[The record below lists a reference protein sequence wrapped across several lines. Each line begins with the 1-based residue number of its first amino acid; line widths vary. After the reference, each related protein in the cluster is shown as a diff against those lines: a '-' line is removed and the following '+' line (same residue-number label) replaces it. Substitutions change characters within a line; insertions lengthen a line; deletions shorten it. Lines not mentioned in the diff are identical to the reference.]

1 MSGRAPRTIL
11 HADMDAFYASI
22 EQRDRPELRGLPVVV
37 GGTSG
42 RGVVSAASYEARRYG
57 IHSAMP
63 TAQARKL
70 CPDAVFLPGR
80 MNVYQ
85 AESARLVEIFQRF
98 TPAVERISL
107 DEAFLDLSG
116 TEALLGAPLGIGRR
130 LRETVRAETGLPVSV
145 GMAPVKL
152 VAKIAS
158 DLAKPDGL
166 LAVDAGAVREFLDPL
181 PVSRIWGIGPV
192 AERRLHAAGI
202 ERIGQLAGCPP
213 LRLREL
219 LGSFGPALAAL
230 ARGEDARE
238 VEPYR
243 EARSYGEENTFGR
256 DVSDAETL
264 RSAIRAH
271 AESIAQRLR
280 RDQLRGRGVM
290 LKLKLAR
297 SLGGGR
303 FPLLTRTLSL
313 RRATDDGRAIADA
326 ALRLLERSG
335 LCEPVRLVGVAVSR
349 LEPAQEATLSL
360 FPDAE
365 TERRGRLNQA
375 LDAIRDRFGDEA
387 VQLAGA
393 HAERAGLTVRVVAGR
408 DRPARS

>member
-1 MSGRAPRTIL
+1 MSTRGPRAIL

-42 RGVVSAASYEARRYG
+42 RGVVSAASYEARAFG
-57 IHSAMP
+57 VHSAMP

-80 MNVYQ
+80 MGVYQ
-85 AESARLVEIFQRF
+85 AESARLVEIFRRF

-107 DEAFLDLSG
+107 DEAFLDLTG
-116 TEALLGAPLGIGRR
+116 TEALLGPPLESAKR

-145 GMAPVKL
+145 GMGPVKL

-166 LAVDAGAVREFLDPL
+166 LAVDSDAVRAFLDPL
-181 PVSRIWGIGPV
+181 PVTRIWGIGPV
-192 AERRLHAAGI
+192 AARRLHGAGI
-202 ERIGQLAGCPP
+202 ERIGQLAACPA

-219 LGSFGPALAAL
+219 LGTFGPALASL

-243 EARSYGEENTFGR
+243 EAKSYGEENTFGR
-256 DVSDAETL
+256 DVSDVETL

-280 RDQLRGRGVM
+280 RDHLRGRGVM

-297 SLGGGR
+297 SLGAGR
-303 FPLLTRTLSL
+303 FPLLTRTLTL
-313 RRATDDGRAIADA
+313 LRATDDGRAIAEA

-349 LEPAQEATLSL
+349 LEPAEEQTLSL
-360 FPDAE
+360 FPDAAS
-365 TERRGRLNQA
+365 ERRGRLNHA
-375 LDAIRDRFGDEA
+375 LDAIRDRFGAEA

-393 HAERAGLTVRVVAGR
+393 RAERAGLTVRVVAGR
-408 DRPARS
+408 ERSS

>member
-1 MSGRAPRTIL
+1 MSARAPRAIL

-70 CPDAVFLPGR
+70 CPDAIFLPGR
-80 MNVYQ
+80 MGVYQ
-85 AESARLVEIFQRF
+85 TESARLVEIFGRF
-98 TPAVERISL
+98 TPAVERVSL
-107 DEAFLDLSG
+107 DEAFLDLTG
-116 TEALLGAPLGIGRR
+116 TEALLGPPLETAKR

-145 GMAPVKL
+145 GMGPVKL

-166 LAVDAGAVREFLDPL
+166 LAVDPGAVRAFLDPL
-181 PVSRIWGIGPV
+181 PVGRIWGIGPV
-192 AERRLHAAGI
+192 AARRLNAAGI
-202 ERIGQLAGCPP
+202 ERIGQLAACPP
-213 LRLREL
+213 PRLREL
-219 LGSFGPALAAL
+219 LGSFGPALAGL

-243 EARSYGEENTFGR
+243 EAKSYGEENTFGR

-280 RDQLRGRGVM
+280 RDQVRGRGVM

-303 FPLLTRTLSL
+303 FPLLTRSRSL
-313 RRATDDGRAIADA
+313 QRATDDGRAIAEA
-326 ALRLLERSG
+326 ALHLLERSG
-335 LCEPVRLVGVAVSR
+335 LCEPVRLVGVAVSG
-349 LEPAQEATLSL
+349 LEPARESTLSL

-365 TERRGRLNQA
+365 AERRGRLNHA
-375 LDAIRDRFGDEA
+375 LDAIRDRFGAEA

-393 HAERAGLTVRVVAGR
+393 RPERAGLTVPVVSGR
-408 DRPARS
+408 EPAS